1 MKPLIALSIEDL
13 SFSYSGKKALD
24 QVGFKIR
31 SGECTLLLGPNGAG
45 KSTLFSLITRLY
57 DTREGRI
64 ELCGFDI
71 KQQTRK
77 ALAKLG
83 VVFQQTTLDMDLT
96 VMQNL
101 RYHTALHGMGRKLA
115 MQRIQQELERL
126 NMFDRRFE
134 KIRQLN
140 GGHRRRVEIARALL
154 HKPALLLLDEPTVGL
169 DVPSR
174 LAIVEY
180 VHQLAAEEKL
190 AVLWASHL
198 IDEVYPDDHLI
209 VLHKG
214 RIKANGTV
222 DEVLKIT
229 NTSMVKDAFYTLTQG
244 GAGRMNILHY
254 WRAMWGII
262 GRELWRFVTQRERFI
277 SALVRPLVWLF
288 VFAAGFRAALGLAIT
303 PPYETYILYEVYI
316 TPGLI
321 GMIQLFNGMQSSLSM
336 VYDREMGSMRI
347 LMVCPLPRWFLLL
360 SKLLAGTGVS
370 ILQVYVFLAI
380 AWFYDIHAPWQGYL
394 WILPTLMLSGLMLG
408 ALGLLLSS
416 FIKQLENFAGVM
428 NFVIFP
434 MFFMSTALYPLWK
447 MKESS
452 VLLSNLARYNPFSQ
466 AVELIRFALY
476 GQFNQYAFVYTLV
489 AFLVFMTA
497 AIIGYN
503 PSKGMMMRKGSAQ

>member
-1 MKPLIALSIEDL
+1 MTNRPGADL
-13 SFSYSGKKALD
+13 HL
-24 QVGFKIR
+24 
-31 SGECTLLLGPNGAG
+31 P
-45 KSTLFSLITRLY
+45 
-57 DTREGRI
+57 EGRRAGQA
-64 ELCGFDI
+64 C
-71 KQQTRK
+71 
-77 ALAKLG
+77 
-83 VVFQQTTLDMDLT
+83 V
-96 VMQNL
+96 
-101 RYHTALHGMGRKLA
+101 
-115 MQRIQQELERL
+115 RL
-126 NMFDRRFE
+126 
-134 KIRQLN
+134 
-140 GGHRRRVEIARALL
+140 
-154 HKPALLLLDEPTVGL
+154 
-169 DVPSR
+169 
-174 LAIVEY
+174 
-180 VHQLAAEEKL
+180 
-190 AVLWASHL
+190 
-198 IDEVYPDDHLI
+198 
-209 VLHKG
+209 
-214 RIKANGTV
+214 
-222 DEVLKIT
+222 
-229 NTSMVKDAFYTLTQG
+229 
-244 GAGRMNILHY
+244 LHY

-262 GRELWRFVTQRERFI
+262 WRELWRFVTQRERFI

-370 ILQVYVFLAI
+370 VLQVYAFLAI
-380 AWFYDIHAPWQGYL
+380 AWFYDIQAPWQGYL
-394 WILPTLMLSGLMLG
+394 WVLPALLLSGLMLG

-452 VLLSNLARYNPFSQ
+452 ALLYHLAHYNPFSQ

-476 GQFNQYAFVYTLV
+476 GQFNSQAFIYTLV
-489 AFLVFMTA
+489 AFIVFMVA

-503 PSKGMMMRKGSAQ
+503 PSKGMMTRKGGA